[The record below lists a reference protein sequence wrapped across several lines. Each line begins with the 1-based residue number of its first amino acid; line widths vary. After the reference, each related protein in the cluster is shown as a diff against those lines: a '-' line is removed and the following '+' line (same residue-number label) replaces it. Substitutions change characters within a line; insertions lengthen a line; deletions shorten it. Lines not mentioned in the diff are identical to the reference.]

1 MATDWRERYLELA
14 DEHERQSTVHAD
26 AERDLIRLIVRLCV
40 ACSGLDPALDPHL
53 NRLRNAAKAGR
64 PAGLLREAGVLADAL
79 VHAPEQR
86 ARPGVVQRLLAHR
99 GLGSRQIDDALKLWA
114 SVATDPAR
122 ASAGQ
127 LDELAKVLLGAPQT
141 ADGEEAR
148 PGLLARL
155 VGKGTTGAA
164 ERPNQLLLKVLEVVQ
179 WPEGVLATVDAFRA
193 ELAGDEAAWVHVVRK
208 ISDLAVSAMDQA
220 QFHARSAE
228 TFLTELNHRLE
239 ELDRYMLGEVQRR
252 EDSRLSG
259 QSLGNRMDSEVVTLT
274 NNVHNSEDLAGLQA
288 GVIDSLDRMQAH
300 VRVHL
305 EEESARLESAE
316 ADAAQ
321 LRKQMRRLEHDT
333 FDLRRQVAQSYREA
347 MRDPLTGLPNRRAYD
362 ERVAQE
368 YARWKRFGDPLAL
381 LVLDID
387 NFKSIN
393 DTFGHSSGDKALA
406 MIGKILGE
414 RVRETDFIA
423 RYGGEEF
430 VALLT
435 GAQREDVSRVAEAM
449 RAGVQDGGLHAKGR
463 PVKVT
468 VSIGAAVF
476 GVGDSLDAAFDRA
489 DKALYAAKR
498 QGKNRVVF
506 G

>member
-14 DEHERQSTVHAD
+14 DRHEQQLVAHAD
-26 AERDLIRLIVRLCV
+26 AERDLTRLIVRLCV

-53 NRLRNAAKAGR
+53 NRLRNAAKAGD
-64 PAGLLREAGVLADAL
+64 PAALLRQAGALADAL

-86 ARPGVVQRLLAHR
+86 ARPGVLQRLLAHT
-99 GLGSRQIDDALKLWA
+99 GLGPRQTNDVLTLWA
-114 SVATDPAR
+114 AVAADPAS
-122 ASAGQ
+122 ASTRQ
-127 LDELAKVLLGAPQT
+127 LDALAKVLAEALQPAG
-141 ADGEEAR
+141 GEDRR

-155 VGKGTTGAA
+155 VGKGTTGDAVG
-164 ERPNQLLLKVLEVVQ
+164 PNQLLLQVLDVVQ
-179 WPEGVLATVDAFRA
+179 WPEDLSARIEEFRTQ
-193 ELAGDEAAWVHVVRK
+193 LAGDDAAWVGVVRQ
-208 ISDLAVSAMDQA
+208 ISDLAVIAMDEA
-220 QFHARSAE
+220 HFHARSAE
-228 TFLTELNHRLE
+228 AFLTELNHRLE
-239 ELDRYMLGEVQRR
+239 ELDRHMLGEAQRR
-252 EDSRLSG
+252 EDSRLGG
-259 QSLGNRMDSEVVTLT
+259 QSLGHRMDAEVVTLT
-274 NNVHNSEDLAGLQA
+274 DRVRTSEDLSGLQA

-300 VRVHL
+300 VRAHI
-305 EEESARLESAE
+305 EEERARLEGAE

-321 LRKQMRRLEHDT
+321 LRKRMRRLEHDT

-347 MRDPLTGLPNRRAYD
+347 MRDPLTGLSNRRAYD
-362 ERVAQE
+362 DRVAQE

-387 NFKSIN
+387 DFKTIN

-430 VALLT
+430 IALLT
-435 GAQREDVSRVAEAM
+435 GAERDDVLRVAEAM
-449 RAGVQDGGLHAKGR
+449 RAGVQDGGLHANGR

-468 VSIGAAVF
+468 VSIGVTMF
-476 GVGDSLDAAFDRA
+476 GVGDSLDGAFDRA
-489 DKALYAAKR
+489 DKALYSAKR

>member
-1 MATDWRERYLELA
+1 M
-14 DEHERQSTVHAD
+14 
-26 AERDLIRLIVRLCV
+26 
-40 ACSGLDPALDPHL
+40 
-53 NRLRNAAKAGR
+53 
-64 PAGLLREAGVLADAL
+64 
-79 VHAPEQR
+79 
-86 ARPGVVQRLLAHR
+86 
-99 GLGSRQIDDALKLWA
+99 
-114 SVATDPAR
+114 
-122 ASAGQ
+122 
-127 LDELAKVLLGAPQT
+127 
-141 ADGEEAR
+141 
-148 PGLLARL
+148 
-155 VGKGTTGAA
+155 
-164 ERPNQLLLKVLEVVQ
+164 Q
-179 WPEGVLATVDAFRA
+179 WPESVSATVDAFRT

-239 ELDRYMLGEVQRR
+239 ELDRHMLGEVQRR

-259 QSLGNRMDSEVVTLT
+259 QSLGNKMDSEVVTLT
-274 NNVHNSEDLAGLQA
+274 NSVRNSEDLSGLQA

-300 VRVHL
+300 VRAHL
-305 EEESARLESAE
+305 AEEGARLESAE

-321 LRKQMRRLEHDT
+321 LRKRMRRLEHDT

-435 GAQREDVSRVAEAM
+435 GAQREDVLRVAEAM

-463 PVKVT
+463 PVEVT
-468 VSIGAAVF
+468 VSVGAAMF

-489 DKALYAAKR
+489 DRALYAAKR